1 MMTTLQ
7 NQILAYGSEDFALTY
22 RDFMLYYRRNS
33 RKKVVRRVL
42 QGLSGTY
49 KKLSKKDIA

>member
-1 MMTTLQ
+1 MTTLQ

-33 RKKVVRRVL
+33 KKKVIRRVL